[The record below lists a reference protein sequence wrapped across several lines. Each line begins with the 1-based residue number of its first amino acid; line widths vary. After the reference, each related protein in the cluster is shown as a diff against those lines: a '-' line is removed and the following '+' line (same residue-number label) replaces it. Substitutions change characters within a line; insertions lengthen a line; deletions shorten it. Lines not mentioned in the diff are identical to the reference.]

1 MDKKEFLISR
11 DVVFYENEFPMASVQ
26 VSPPA
31 PVPSSTFVSDEDWL
45 LQAETNLDER
55 GSSAITP
62 VIEQE
67 TEMSDPAHLPTATEH
82 VEELQVS
89 SPIISDTLNT
99 SSESS
104 TPVEQLG
111 RGQRVRV
118 PPAKFQDY
126 IAYNTVTIKNTPL
139 APLSAQSLSSES
151 VPGKTPYPL
160 VEYLSDVSFSPAHQ
174 VFLAAITA
182 GIISKSYSEAVKEK
196 VW

>member
-1 MDKKEFLISR
+1 
-11 DVVFYENEFPMASVQ
+11 MASVQ

-151 VPGKTPYPL
+151 VPGKTLYPL